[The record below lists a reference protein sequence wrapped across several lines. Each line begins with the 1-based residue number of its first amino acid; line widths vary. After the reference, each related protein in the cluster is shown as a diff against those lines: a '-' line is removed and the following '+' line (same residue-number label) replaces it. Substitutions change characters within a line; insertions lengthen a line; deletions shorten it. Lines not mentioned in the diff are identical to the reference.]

1 MRFRPTYL
9 LPLVLLTPTAAFSVE
24 PPINLRAIP
33 IGDSSIRW
41 EWQAADDAAR
51 YEVYVDGLRVSDTSN
66 LHFVSDSLWVG
77 EHSLMVKSIGFD
89 GSSSSFSNT
98 LIQHVQLSENDE
110 VLSDRSPAVP
120 APVAASN
127 DEGLIDPISLTL
139 PDAMDKPGYD
149 LVFSDEFNGSSLN
162 PARWNAQLRWDG
174 EFNGERYEYRVING
188 ENQFYVNT
196 LSEDEEHRNTIATE
210 YDPFEFDGSRLAIRA
225 IRNPFK
231 TSDEKISYGALA
243 DVLSQQEFL
252 SGALTTYDKFSRRY
266 GMFEARIKI
275 PSHVGTFPAF
285 WLHHQNTVP
294 EGTRKTEIDIM
305 ENLGHAPWYIY
316 NSFHYFENV
325 SVIYN
330 GDAHSEKPQPSG
342 QFYAGIDYSE
352 DYHVYAVKWEP
363 GYIAWMIDG
372 EVVSELYN
380 DNADYED
387 LYVLLNLAIGGY
399 WTNFP
404 ANAGGLGREPS
415 DFFPNENDLNQFANP
430 ALEIDYVRVYAP
442 K

>member
-1 MRFRPTYL
+1 MRFKTTYL
-9 LPLVLLTPTAAFSVE
+9 LTLALLTAPGAYAVE
-24 PPINLRAIP
+24 PPIDLRAIH

-41 EWQAADDAAR
+41 EWQAVNDAAR
-51 YEVYVDGLRVSDTSN
+51 YEVFVDGNSVGETNN
-66 LHFVSDSLWVG
+66 LHFVSDALWVG
-77 EHSLMVKSIGFD
+77 EHSLMVKSVGFD
-89 GSSSSFSNT
+89 GSYSGFSNT
-98 LIQHVQLSENDE
+98 LKQNVQLTENYE
-110 VLSDRSPAVP
+110 VLSSTSTRSLTAVP
-120 APVAASN
+120 ASN
-127 DEGLIDPISLTL
+127 DQGLIDPISLTL
-139 PDAMDKPGYD
+139 ADAVDKPGYD

-196 LSEDEEHRNTIATE
+196 LSEDEEHMNTIATE
-210 YDPFEFDGSRLAIRA
+210 YNPFQFDGSRLAIRA
-225 IRNPFK
+225 IRNPLK
-231 TSDEKISYGALA
+231 TSDQKLTYGPLA
-243 DVLSQQEFL
+243 DIVKQQEFL

-285 WLHHQNTVP
+285 WLHHQNTVA

-316 NSFHYFENV
+316 NSFHYFDNV
-325 SVIYN
+325 SISYN
-330 GDAHSEKPQPSG
+330 GDANSVRPQPSG
-342 QFYAGIDYSE
+342 QFYAGTDFSE

-380 DNADYED
+380 DNANNED
-387 LYVLLNLAIGGY
+387 LYVLLNLAVGGY

-404 ANAGGLGREPS
+404 ANAGGLGREFS
-415 DFFPNENDLNQFANP
+415 DYFPNENDLNQFANP

>member
-1 MRFRPTYL
+1 MRFKLTYL
-9 LPLVLLTPTAAFSVE
+9 SLALLTAQAAYAAE
-24 PPINLRAIP
+24 PPINLQATFIE
-33 IGDSSIRW
+33 DSTIRW
-41 EWQAADDAAR
+41 EWQAADDATR
-51 YEVYVDGLRVSDTSN
+51 YDVYVDGKQVAETSN
-66 LHFVSDSLWVG
+66 LFFVSDALWIG
-77 EHSLMVKSIGFD
+77 EHSLMLKSVGPD
-89 GSSSSFSNT
+89 GSYSDFSNT
-98 LIQHVQLSENDE
+98 LKLYLESTKIRGTLPTN
-110 VLSDRSPAVP
+110 SPIPLAS
-120 APVAASN
+120 VATVATGN

-139 PDAMDKPGYD
+139 AIDKPGYD

-188 ENQFYVNT
+188 EDQFYVNT
-196 LSEDEEHRNTIATE
+196 LSEDEEHTNTVANQ

-225 IRNPFK
+225 IRNPLK
-231 TSDEKISYGALA
+231 TTNETASYGALA
-243 DVLSQQEFL
+243 DMVSQQEFL

-275 PSHVGTFPAF
+275 PSHEGTFPAF
-285 WLHHQNTVP
+285 WLHHQNSAA

-316 NSFHYFENV
+316 NSFHYFDNV
-325 SVIYN
+325 TVSYN
-330 GDAHSEKPQPSG
+330 GDLTSVKPQPSG
-342 QFYAGIDYSE
+342 QVYTGTDYSE

-372 EVVSELYN
+372 EVVNEVTN
-380 DNADYED
+380 ANADNED
-387 LYVLLNLAIGGY
+387 LYVLLNLAMGGN

-404 ANAGGLGREPS
+404 ANAGGLGREFA
-415 DFFPNENDLNQFANP
+415 DFWPTDNDLNQFANP

-442 K
+442 Q